1 MGEKADKTRRY
12 NEIKEF
18 RALEPQE
25 NDNKYIIEG
34 YAIVYGERTK
44 VGNHFYEIIKHGA
57 LDGADLTDVPFFIHH
72 ESRRVPLARSRNNN
86 GNSTMTLIP
95 DDRGL
100 FFTAE
105 LDVEN
110 NAEARAL
117 YSAVKRGDI
126 TGMSYAFTV
135 KEQIWKDLNL
145 DNKMPTREIVRFNK
159 IFEISALWS
168 PQYEGT
174 NISARDG
181 ELDSSDK
188 KALESALST
197 LESEKRE
204 RELEQLRL
212 RTLLKFK

>member
-34 YAIVYGERTK
+34 YAVIYGERTQI
-44 VGNHFYEIIKHGA
+44 GNFFYEIVKQGA
-57 LDGADLTDVPFFIHH
+57 LDGADLTDVPLFVHH
-72 ESRRVPLARSRNNN
+72 NNNKIPLARSRNNN
-86 GNSTMTLIP
+86 GNSTMTLTP
-95 DDRGL
+95 DNRGL
-100 FFTAE
+100 FFSAE

-126 TGMSYAFTV
+126 TGMSYAFNV
-135 KEQIWKDLNL
+135 KEEVWKDV
-145 DNKMPTREIVRFNK
+145 DTEMPTREIEKFNK
-159 IFEISALWS
+159 IYEISALWS